1 MSYLIDTNVISELV
15 RPKPDAAVL
24 DWFAHTPDEALFLSA
39 LTLGEIRK
47 SVEKVLEPQ
56 RREKLRLWLEHD
68 LRDWFGPRILP
79 IGPDVADHWGRLLA
93 QAGRPV
99 PAIDSLLAATALHH
113 DLRLVT
119 RRPTGWPS
127 VSMAVSLSWSI
138 KPGSPRRTSWR
149 PRWSI
154 T

>member
-1 MSYLIDTNVISELV
+1 MSYLIDTNVISELA
-15 RPKPDAAVL
+15 RPKPDATVL
-24 DWFAHTPDEALFLSA
+24 AWFANTPDDALFLSA

-47 SVEKVLEPQ
+47 GVEKLSGAEDAQ

-68 LRDWFGPRILP
+68 LRDWFGRRILP
-79 IGPDVADHWGRLLA
+79 IGPEVADHWGRLLA

-119 RRPTGWPS
+119 RNTRDFDYAGLEVINPWATTEG
-127 VSMAVSLSWSI
+127 
-138 KPGSPRRTSWR
+138 
-149 PRWSI
+149 
-154 T
+154 

>member
-1 MSYLIDTNVISELV
+1 VSYLIDTNVISELV
-15 RPKPDAAVL
+15 RPKPDAIVL
-24 DWFAHTPDEALFLSA
+24 DWFSRTPDEALFLSV
-39 LTLGEIRK
+39 LSLGEIRK
-47 SVEKVLEPQ
+47 GVEKLTNPEEAP

-68 LRDWFGPRILP
+68 LRDWFGSRILP

-119 RRPTGWPS
+119 RNTRDFDYAGLEVINPWAT
-127 VSMAVSLSWSI
+127 A
-138 KPGSPRRTSWR
+138 
-149 PRWSI
+149 
-154 T
+154 

>member
-1 MSYLIDTNVISELV
+1 VSYLIDTNVISELV
-15 RPKPDAAVL
+15 RPKPDVAVL
-24 DWFAHTPDEALFLSA
+24 EWFASTPDDALFLSV

-47 SVEKVLEPQ
+47 GVEKLTSAEDIQ

-93 QAGRPV
+93 RAGRPV

-119 RRPTGWPS
+119 RN
-127 VSMAVSLSWSI
+127 I
-138 KPGSPRRTSWR
+138 KDFDYAGLEVINPWATVVP
-149 PRWSI
+149 
-154 T
+154 

>member
-1 MSYLIDTNVISELV
+1 MSYLIDTNVILELV

-39 LTLGEIRK
+39 STLGEIRK
-47 SVEKVLEPQ
+47 GVEKVLESQ

-119 RRPTGWPS
+119 CNTRDFDYAGLEVINP
-127 VSMAVSLSWSI
+127 WSAAT
-138 KPGSPRRTSWR
+138 R
-149 PRWSI
+149 
-154 T
+154 

>member
-15 RPKPDAAVL
+15 RPKPDVAVL
-24 DWFAHTPDEALFLSA
+24 DWFAGTPDDALFLSV

-47 SVEKVLEPQ
+47 GVEKLSSAEDIQ

-93 QAGRPV
+93 RAGRPV

-119 RRPTGWPS
+119 RN
-127 VSMAVSLSWSI
+127 I
-138 KPGSPRRTSWR
+138 KDFDYAGLEVINPWATVAP
-149 PRWSI
+149 
-154 T
+154 

>member
-1 MSYLIDTNVISELV
+1 VSYLIDTNVISELV

-24 DWFAHTPDEALFLSA
+24 DWFSRTPDEALFLSA

-47 SVEKVLEPQ
+47 GVEKLTSPDEAW
-56 RREKLRLWLEHD
+56 RREKMRLWLEHD

-113 DLRLVT
+113 NLRFVT
-119 RRPTGWPS
+119 RNTRDFDYAGLEVINPWAT
-127 VSMAVSLSWSI
+127 A
-138 KPGSPRRTSWR
+138 
-149 PRWSI
+149 
-154 T
+154 

>member
-24 DWFAHTPDEALFLSA
+24 DWFANIQDDALFLSA

-47 SVEKVLEPQ
+47 GVEKLTRSEDSQ

-79 IGPDVADHWGRLLA
+79 IGPEVADHWGRLLA
-93 QAGRPV
+93 QVGRPV

-119 RRPTGWPS
+119 RNTRDFDYTGLEVINPWQT
-127 VSMAVSLSWSI
+127 AT
-138 KPGSPRRTSWR
+138 R
-149 PRWSI
+149 
-154 T
+154 

>member
-1 MSYLIDTNVISELV
+1 MSYLIDTNVISELT

-24 DWFAHTPDEALFLSA
+24 DWFANTPDDALFLSA

-47 SVEKVLEPQ
+47 GVEKLTRSEDSQ
-56 RREKLRLWLEHD
+56 RREKMRLWLEHD

-79 IGPDVADHWGRLLA
+79 IGPEVADHWGRLLA

-119 RRPTGWPS
+119 RNTRDFDYAGFEVINPWG
-127 VSMAVSLSWSI
+127 VGAL
-138 KPGSPRRTSWR
+138 
-149 PRWSI
+149 
-154 T
+154 

>member
-1 MSYLIDTNVISELV
+1 MSYLIDTSVILELV
-15 RPKPDAAVL
+15 RPKADVAVL
-24 DWFAHTPDEALFLSA
+24 DWFVNTPDDALFLSA

-47 SVEKVLEPQ
+47 GVEKLTRSDDTQ

-93 QAGRPV
+93 LAGRPV
-99 PAIDSLLAATALHH
+99 PAIHSLLAATALQH

-119 RRPTGWPS
+119 RNTRDFDYAGLEVVNPWETASG
-127 VSMAVSLSWSI
+127 
-138 KPGSPRRTSWR
+138 
-149 PRWSI
+149 
-154 T
+154 